1 MEKLFRNETNCEY
14 SIRAKN
20 NVLNGK
26 HTKTQKVCR
35 VLSLCY
41 FYKDITTLFVEEKE
55 DTEHRITTQNLIF
68 FKLVLTSLFKLSLQL
83 HILLKLEY

>member
-41 FYKDITTLFVEEKE
+41 LYKDITTLFVEEKE
-55 DTEHRITTQNLIF
+55 EVTTQNLVF

>member
-14 SIRAKN
+14 SITAKN

-26 HTKTQKVCR
+26 HTQTQKVCR

-41 FYKDITTLFVEEKE
+41 LYKDITTLFVEEKE
-55 DTEHRITTQNLIF
+55 EVTTQNLVF
-68 FKLVLTSLFKLSLQL
+68 FKLVLTSLFMLSLQL
-83 HILLKLEY
+83 HVLLKLEY

>member
-41 FYKDITTLFVEEKE
+41 LYKDITTLFVEEKE
-55 DTEHRITTQNLIF
+55 EVTTQNLVF
-68 FKLVLTSLFKLSLQL
+68 FKLVLTSLFTLSLQL